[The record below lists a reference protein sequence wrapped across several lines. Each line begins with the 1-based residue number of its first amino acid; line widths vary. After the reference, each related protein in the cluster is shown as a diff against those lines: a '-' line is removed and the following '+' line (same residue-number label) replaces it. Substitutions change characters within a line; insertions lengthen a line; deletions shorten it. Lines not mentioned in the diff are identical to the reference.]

1 MAGIEKKSFETRSG
15 RRERYPQKATASF
28 DKKAARQKL
37 LNFSIRFLLP
47 AAVFCWPFL
56 YLLDHVFPVNGYY
69 TGIGNDFFEVYYKHK
84 VYLLANLANFRLPL
98 WSPAES
104 AGFPFYSNPYAQVF
118 YPLNL
123 PLAVWYKVSGGYN
136 VLDHSVF
143 TILGLSIFAL
153 GLYRWLRTIN
163 TNLRA
168 VIFSCLVMSVSFK
181 VTEILRFPNALHS
194 AAWYP
199 WVLYAITQ
207 IMFCRTLRKSI
218 YYSALLAFF
227 VICICTAGYPYYV
240 FYCPFLFLPYMI
252 VFLISPLRRRLFGD
266 QEIRWKRVFGS
277 LMVSGFTVLLFAG
290 PYLWGVKQLMSQ
302 TVDRWQKNLEFSTSH
317 VFNFGDTL
325 GSLVYPPNSET
336 EGWYFFGI
344 TGLLLIMLYLFTP
357 RRERHENLKT
367 EGNDNSNIIPPSVR
381 DPWVKLFFVAWIAV
395 ISYIT
400 YGRSSYLFIL
410 LWKVIPVFSSLRVW
424 GRLNI
429 VLVPILAWLLSLAYA
444 SFESIILERTDKVS
458 VKYRRLFYPVVLLIV
473 TYAVIIS
480 VQLYFYLNDMSNVYW
495 KEYLKN
501 LSPLAVWF
509 IIYGAAA
516 FALVLLILIFAR
528 RVKLSPAVYL
538 NIVPAILVLSSV
550 VETRPVGAHTWSYTA
565 KVHNDRVHIDVP
577 RINEVSFRFPR
588 TDRNDSIS
596 LGPNFNTGILEKWYL
611 ERYVKFFT
619 GASNELQAR
628 KKILGVEDGT
638 KLFFSESIEHTTI
651 ASFLNDASRYQ
662 NTGQPVFYNGDQL
675 IWEINAPAKGY
686 LSFIDNWYPGW
697 KVFVDDKP
705 ADIEL
710 LFGTFKSVGLSPGIH
725 RVRFCFQPTLAD
737 FLQPPSLPQSQLT
750 KSDVLKK

>member
-1 MAGIEKKSFETRSG
+1 MKSNNTNKAGQRDKFGSVLADDGQRS
-15 RRERYPQKATASF
+15 A
-28 DKKAARQKL
+28 L
-37 LNFSIRFLLP
+37 LTKIVLP
-47 AAVFCWPFL
+47 ALVFCWPFL
-56 YLLDHVFPVNGYY
+56 YLLDHVLPVNGYY

-104 AGFPFYSNPYAQVF
+104 AGFPFYSNPYAQAF

-123 PLAVWYKVSGGYN
+123 PLAVWYKASGGYN

-143 TILGLSIFAL
+143 TILAISIFAL
-153 GLYRWLRTIN
+153 GLYRWLMTIN

-181 VTEILRFPNALHS
+181 VTELLRFPNALHS

-199 WVLYAITQ
+199 WVLFAITK
-207 IMFCRTLRKSI
+207 IMFSGSLKKAI
-218 YYSALLAFF
+218 YYGGLLIFF
-227 VICICTAGYPYYV
+227 VFCICTAGYPYYV
-240 FYCPFLFLPYMI
+240 FYCPFLFLPYTI
-252 VFLISPLRRRLFGD
+252 VFLIRPLRQRLFGN
-266 QEIRWKRVFGS
+266 QEIHWKRALGS
-277 LMVSGFTVLLFAG
+277 LIVSGFTALLFAG
-290 PYLWGVKQLMSQ
+290 PYLWSLKQLMSQ
-302 TVDRWQKNLEFSTSH
+302 TVDRWQKNLQFSTSH
-317 VFNFGDTL
+317 VFNIGDTL

-344 TGLLLIMLYLFTP
+344 TGLLLIILYLFSS
-357 RRERHENLKT
+357 RGEIYKNLRT
-367 EGNDNSNIIPPSVR
+367 NDHDNNNIISPMIR
-381 DPWVKLFFVAWIAV
+381 DPWVKLFFIVWIAA

-410 LWKVIPVFSSLRVW
+410 LWKVVPVFSSLRVW

-444 SFESIILERTDKVS
+444 SFESTLLERKDKLS
-458 VKYRRLFYPVVLLIV
+458 AKYRRLFYPIVLLIV
-473 TYAVIIS
+473 TYAAIIS
-480 VQLYFYLNDMSNVYW
+480 VQLYFYLNDISNVYW
-495 KEYLKN
+495 KEYLKY

-509 IIYGAAA
+509 IVYGVVA
-516 FALVLLILIFAR
+516 FAVVLLILVFSR
-528 RVKLSPAVYL
+528 HVKFSRAIYL
-538 NIVPAILVLSSV
+538 NIVLGVLVLSSV
-550 VETRPVGAHTWSYTA
+550 IEMRPVGAHTWAYPA
-565 KVHNDRVHIDVP
+565 KVQNSRVNIDVE

-596 LGPNFNTGILEKWYL
+596 LGPNFSAGILEQWYL

-619 GASNELQAR
+619 KASTELQAR
-628 KKILGVEDGT
+628 KKLLGVEDGT
-638 KLFFSESIEHTTI
+638 KLFFSESIEHPSI

-662 NTGQPVFYNGDQL
+662 NIGRPVFYNGDQL
-675 IWEINAPAKGY
+675 IWEINAPVNGN

-705 ADIEL
+705 AHMEL
-710 LFGTFKSVGLSPGIH
+710 LFGTFKSVRLSPGTQ
-725 RVRFCFQPTLAD
+725 RVSFCFQPTLAD
-737 FLQPPSLPQSQLT
+737 FLGPSSLPQSSST
-750 KSDVLKK
+750 KSWIK